1 MHPVIN
7 ENTYNEDTYNKNQ
20 MKVISY
26 LKKEIAAGRN
36 FFKAKHISSDL
47 GITAKE
53 AGTTLGILS
62 KKCSE
67 LDIVP
72 WSYSGTST
80 TWKVS
85 FSSAAAPCA
94 CDE

>member
-1 MHPVIN
+1 MQSIIP
-7 ENTYNEDTYNKNQ
+7 EDIYSKNQ
-20 MKVISY
+20 TIVISY
-26 LKKEIAAGRN
+26 LKKEITAGRY